1 MPAFGQTPGVGWPQP
16 HCFSTSHWSVVL
28 AAGHDSSPDARE
40 ALEKLC
46 RAYWYPLYSYV
57 RRQGRSS
64 EDAQDLTQQF
74 FAEFLEKNSL
84 SRADRERGRFRTF
97 LLTSLQNFLGHQWER
112 SQTIKRGG
120 GQTFVPWDEQSP
132 EGRYQLEAATD
143 LTPDRIFEQR
153 WAAALFQRAL
163 GRLRDE
169 FATAG
174 KSAEFDELKGFLS
187 AEPETGAYDG
197 VAARLGWKPGTVA
210 VATHRLRRR
219 YGELV
224 REEIAHTASS
234 T

>member
-1 MPAFGQTPGVGWPQP
+1 MLRAVVPSMPATATLRPSLPGVASIASAIQ
-16 HCFSTSHWSVVL
+16 V
-28 AAGHDSSPDARE
+28 
-40 ALEKLC
+40 LC
-46 RAYWYPLYSYV
+46 RTYRYALYAFV
-57 RRQGRSS
+57 RRQGYNVT
-64 EDAQDLTQQF
+64 DAHDLTQQF

-153 WAAALFQRAL
+153 WAAR
-163 GRLRDE
+163 
-169 FATAG
+169 FARPV
-174 KSAEFDELKGFLS
+174 E
-187 AEPETGAYDG
+187 
-197 VAARLGWKPGTVA
+197 AARPEKQQPEKPDRPLAALSSKPKDEPTELSRAG
-210 VATHRLRRR
+210 LR
-219 YGELV
+219 
-224 REEIAHTASS
+224 TAQGGVS